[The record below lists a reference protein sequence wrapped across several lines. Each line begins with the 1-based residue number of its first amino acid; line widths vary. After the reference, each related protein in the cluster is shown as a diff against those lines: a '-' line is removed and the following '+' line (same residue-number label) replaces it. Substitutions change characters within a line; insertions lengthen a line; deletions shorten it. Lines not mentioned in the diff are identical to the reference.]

1 MKPGGVLFFHG
12 YGVRGQIWKPIRDYL
27 GDGVG
32 ITSAVNLEASSAVEL
47 IAQAK
52 TATVSFAEHTEAPAV
67 LVGHSMGAVAAALA
81 AQELSN
87 STVAGVV
94 MLAPP
99 YGQRDNVPG
108 PFLRFLLRYRLLPPA
123 LVRPRFF
130 SSKTPLDVQKRIF
143 AEAVPEAPGLQ
154 ELTFARRWFHTDLL
168 EGRLSVPSLLIASG
182 ADQITP
188 VEQSVAMGELLGSRI
203 VLWPA
208 TREIGHDDFFAA
220 PRIARETATTIH
232 EFYESLR

>member
-12 YGVRGQIWKPIRDYL
+12 YGVRGQIWQPIRDHL
-27 GDGVG
+27 GNACG
-32 ITSAVNLEASSAVEL
+32 ITSAANLEAGSAVEL

-52 TATVSFAEHTEAPAV
+52 TAAVSYAEHTEAPAV

-81 AQELSN
+81 AGELGS

-94 MLAPP
+94 MIAPP
-99 YGQRDNVPG
+99 YGERENVPS
-108 PFLRFLLRYRLLPPA
+108 PFLRFLLRHRLLPPS

-143 AEAVPEAPGLQ
+143 ANAVPEAPGLQ

-168 EGRLSVPSLLIASG
+168 AGGLSVPSLLIASG

-188 VEQSVAMGELLGSRI
+188 AQQSVAMGELLGSRI
-203 VLWPA
+203 VLLPA
-208 TREIGHDDFFAA
+208 TRAIGHDDFFAA
-220 PRIARETATTIH
+220 PQIIRETATTIQ
-232 EFYESLR
+232 EFCESLR